1 MSAGKMTLIIAA
13 AVVLIAVVAA
23 LILNGMGLIGKNE
36 PDAAATEGMEDIVP
50 ATIPADGNPDDAT
63 CKGSYT
69 VSDEEV
75 ASAADTVVATIGDDR
90 LTNSDLQIY
99 YWMHVQQ
106 YLNQN
111 ADYLAYFGLD
121 YTQPLDTQLC
131 PMGETQMTW
140 QQFFLDGALK
150 NWQNYQSLA
159 NESLAQG
166 YEISPEIRADLDGM
180 AESMNADAQA
190 YGFADAEEYLAYNV
204 GRGSSVESYVR
215 YLELYYQGYAYFMD
229 LYKQFQPT
237 QEDLEA
243 YYASHE
249 EGYVQS
255 GITKEGKFVDVRHIL
270 IMPEGADGSNIR
282 TETFP
287 DEAWAVAKEEAE
299 NLLQQ
304 WKDGEAT
311 EESFGEMANTYSDDA
326 GGNVTNGGLYTQVT
340 EGQMVENF
348 ENWCFDES
356 RKPGDVDI
364 VETEFGYHI
373 MYFVSSQYQWEYYV
387 ESDYI
392 GEKVSNHVLELAGK
406 SPIEVK
412 FSDIKLGNVSLG

>member
-1 MSAGKMTLIIAA
+1 MENENNRLPLEENVSPEVEAEETEVILPDSGEVEVPVEETPEEMPAGEENPEAVPAEEETPAEIKQGIRMTPGKLTALIA
-13 AVVLIAVVAA
+13 AVVVITAVVIA
-23 LILNGMGLIGKNE
+23 LILSGMGLIGNSAAN
-36 PDAAATEGMEDIVP
+36 DAAATEGMEDIVP

-215 YLELYYQGYAYFMD
+215 YL
-229 LYKQFQPT
+229 
-237 QEDLEA
+237 
-243 YYASHE
+243 
-249 EGYVQS
+249 V
-255 GITKEGKFVDVRHIL
+255 
-270 IMPEGADGSNIR
+270 
-282 TETFP
+282 
-287 DEAWAVAKEEAE
+287 
-299 NLLQQ
+299 
-304 WKDGEAT
+304 
-311 EESFGEMANTYSDDA
+311 
-326 GGNVTNGGLYTQVT
+326 
-340 EGQMVENF
+340 
-348 ENWCFDES
+348 
-356 RKPGDVDI
+356 
-364 VETEFGYHI
+364 
-373 MYFVSSQYQWEYYV
+373 
-387 ESDYI
+387 
-392 GEKVSNHVLELAGK
+392 VLELLSSK
-406 SPIEVK
+406 
-412 FSDIKLGNVSLG
+412 